1 MNKQNFQENRVN
13 EDAKVIVEQTSE
25 LKTREK
31 SQNEQ
36 QSQKE
41 NENKTGEKIRADK
54 NTAATE
60 VKEAIKNKWKEN
72 VWTKTKWREKE

>member
-60 VKEAIKNKWKEN
+60 VKEAIKNK
-72 VWTKTKWREKE
+72 

>member
-25 LKTREK
+25 QKTREK
-31 SQNEQ
+31 IQYEQ
-36 QSQKE
+36 QPQKE

-60 VKEAIKNKWKEN
+60 VKEAIKNK
-72 VWTKTKWREKE
+72 